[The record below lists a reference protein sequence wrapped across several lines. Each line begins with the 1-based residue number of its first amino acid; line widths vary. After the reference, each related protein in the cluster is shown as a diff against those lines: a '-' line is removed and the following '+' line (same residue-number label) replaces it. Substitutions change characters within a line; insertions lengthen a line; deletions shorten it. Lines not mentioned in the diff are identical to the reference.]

1 MLKKKLLLMS
11 LTALTTLTGL
21 NINLIQK
28 ENIINTNPVHYAQ
41 RRMNKAVTGLVIN
54 LDNMYGE
61 DIFISELSDLG
72 INRIGDIHNTLY
84 FFILDGGGVRDY
96 FTENYVDDTLEIV
109 KYPDEHGFLI
119 KVSNVTESSF
129 QGTCIFDFLH
139 GHGSYDGRDADS
151 IDARDAS
158 AYIIYGPSDLN
169 IEYDENGGNPRFLVN
184 DASEDLTGPYISGSQ
199 TTFTTNV
206 DSPIS
211 IDTIKSS
218 LSAYDETD
226 GDVSSTISVKSDNY
240 SANKNKVGTYSI
252 VFTAHDNSD
261 NYCELTINVTVQDL
275 VFPVLNGPTTLTRSY
290 KAQMTDS
297 DVLAQYTATD
307 NYDSTVTP
315 YIKSKGSPV
324 KQFTVG
330 SSLYVGYI
338 DYVIAVKDSS
348 NHETTKNL
356 RITYQ
361 DDVAPV
367 ISGSTSFITNNKT
380 SATINDILTTCNIV
394 ATDEACGELAYTTSA
409 ESNCFYVE
417 KDTFTGSANKPGTYE
432 VVFAAVDKFDN
443 KSTLKVDVVI
453 NDKIAPVFYIDESII
468 YASNEIKMTN
478 VDIVNL
484 MTETNQLNKSK
495 SYRMSINDKD
505 GYLEAC
511 QLEDSVPV
519 GDYEIIATVKYE
531 DGTVE
536 EFNKTISVYSEDD
549 PDVKTVKMNPWES
562 FVQWWKN
569 LFAWCRDYLFKGKAS
584 FENFG
589 KVFTEGYVK
598 TIISEVE
605 EVSE

>member
-21 NINLIQK
+21 SSNLFQK
-28 ENIINTNPVHYAQ
+28 EMNIDTMPIHYVS
-41 RRMNKAVTGLVIN
+41 RKMNKAVTGLIVDPYYDGHDMDCSLEDSQIRTEFESSDTYYIFMIDGSGDFDRFDYSSFINDEFEVIK
-54 LDNMYGE
+54 D
-61 DIFISELSDLG
+61 
-72 INRIGDIHNTLY
+72 
-84 FFILDGGGVRDY
+84 
-96 FTENYVDDTLEIV
+96 
-109 KYPDEHGFLI
+109 
-119 KVSNVTESSF
+119 SNVNHAICFKISCFLDIRCSF
-129 QGTCIFDFLH
+129 SEALSFVTDGATDSFDPRDVSCSFL
-139 GHGSYDGRDADS
+139 
-151 IDARDAS
+151 
-158 AYIIYGPSDLN
+158 YGPDNLN
-169 IEYDENGGNPRFLVN
+169 IEIDYIDGSPRFLVN
-184 DASEDLTGPYISGSQ
+184 DASEDLTGPYITGSQ

-226 GDVSSTISVKSDNY
+226 RDVSSTIAVKTDNY

-275 VFPVLNGPTTLTRSY
+275 VSPVLNGPTTLTRSY

-297 DVLAQYTATD
+297 DVLAQFTASD
-307 NYDSTVTP
+307 NYDATVTP

-324 KQFTVG
+324 KEFTVG

-356 RITYQ
+356 RITYR

-367 ISGSTSFITNNKT
+367 LSGSTSFITNNKT
-380 SATINDILTTCNIV
+380 SATINDILSTCNIA
-394 ATDEACGELAYTTSA
+394 ATDEVCGELAYTTSA
-409 ESNCFYVE
+409 GSNCFYVE

-484 MTETNQLNKSK
+484 MTETNQINKSK

-569 LFAWCRDYLFKGKAS
+569 LFAWCRDFLFKGKAS

-598 TIISEVE
+598 TIISEVDE
-605 EVSE
+605 TSK